1 MITSKQALA
10 HYGDPKLE
18 KGMVLFDVPTHL
30 EIGVIPKKVYCNKDL
45 VKPLTQAF
53 TNLIERKLVGELKT
67 WDGCFNN
74 RPIRGFEKKFAAAVK
89 ANNMDLAASYLS
101 LHSWGLAI
109 DVNAAWNGLG
119 KEPQL
124 SPAFVKCFTDAG
136 FTWGGTFKRK
146 DGMHMELAEL
156 PK

>member
-1 MITSKQALA
+1 MITSQQALER
-10 HYGDPKLE
+10 YGDPKLE

-74 RPIRGFEKKFAAAVK
+74 RPIRGFERHFESAVMAK
-89 ANNMDLAASYLS
+89 NMGLAASYLS

-109 DVNAAWNGLG
+109 DVNATWNGLG

-124 SPAFVKCFTDAG
+124 SKEFVKCFTDAG
-136 FTWGGTFKRK
+136 FYWGGNFSRK
-146 DGMHMELAEL
+146 DGMHFQLAKL
-156 PK
+156 P